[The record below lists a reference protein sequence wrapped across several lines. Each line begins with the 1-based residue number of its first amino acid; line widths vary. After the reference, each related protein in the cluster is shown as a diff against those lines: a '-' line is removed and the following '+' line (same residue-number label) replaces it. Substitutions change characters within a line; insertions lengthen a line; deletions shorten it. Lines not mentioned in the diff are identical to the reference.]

1 MRIIGAYMLAYLGGN
16 ANPDAAAVTS
26 ILDSIGEKPDEERL
40 KLFMSQVEGKDI
52 ADVIEAGSKKLG
64 AVPSGGGGGGGAG
77 GADGGDGEAKKEE
90 KKEEEEE
97 DGGFDFSDD
106 DDDE

>member
-52 ADVIEAGSKKLG
+52 ADIIEAGSKKLG
-64 AVPSGGGGGGGAG
+64 AVPSGRTLHR
-77 GADGGDGEAKKEE
+77 DHINTQRLSV
-90 KKEEEEE
+90 
-97 DGGFDFSDD
+97 SDSILRNLFFF
-106 DDDE
+106 